1 LIAAIGEQLFQERGH
16 PEQGRDN
23 AHAAVTV
30 LNIGRMDDD
39 VKQQAQRID
48 RDMAFLAAD
57 FLARII
63 APRIDVGPP
72 WIFPLPADAEPERL
86 SGEPQPQ
93 GDGAGEN
100 ASRPVAWK
108 TRTAASAAKRA
119 RMRKDGS

>member
-1 LIAAIGEQLFQERGH
+1 LIAAIGEQFFQERGH

-23 AHAAVTV
+23 EHAAVAV

-48 RDMAFLAAD
+48 RDMAFLSGD

-63 APRIDVGPP
+63 AARIDVGPP

-86 SGEPQPQ
+86 SGEPQPK
-93 GDGAGEN
+93 GRW
-100 ASRPVAWK
+100 SR
-108 TRTAASAAKRA
+108 
-119 RMRKDGS
+119 